1 MEPDGDKPSQI
12 GPKVVHLD
20 FELFSKVEAIPPPE
34 DPDEQEYKAHVAF
47 WESILGF
54 HPRHWTWTAD
64 QVPECYK
71 SLIEEDVLRNAAK
84 YRKEDNDYCKRIQEL
99 NKIELNKT
107 SSPFLFTTVDILPR
121 SPPRCFHR
129 WLRRFRMTNTTPMCS
144 MRFTQ
149 PVASYEYT
157 SSQLLQFFS
166 MRFAGDFPHG
176 QRMSIYGFVAVRD
189 EVDKLRNYIFNR
201 PREHTQ
207 EITPD
212 SPDLLLMPPTRGI
225 SAPYDVIVEYSLMVK
240 GNGGDDTED
249 DEEFIDG
256 CFMFRENSR
265 WDTALRKV
273 RLFGSVGPLDI
284 HFVTMK
290 WAVEATVE
298 VKVKRAMPGCSLS
311 MVAASTCGYEDEI
324 TLYDRSASCPAPM
337 EPKDGGDSSSSVVVV
352 AHAVVAVEV
361 GCYLKLRFDAI
372 GRDEEEAGCGPGSS
386 HARKSSHE
394 LLFTAQRHGNSKE
407 AVVMGR
413 MLKVAA
419 KVTWSTMGKPFLPIF
434 DSNQRGLLGDPD
446 GPCLM

>member
-1 MEPDGDKPSQI
+1 MKPDGEKRYPI
-12 GPKVVHLD
+12 GPKAVRHLE
-20 FELFSKVEAIPPPE
+20 FELLSRVEAIPRPE
-34 DPDEQEYKAHVAF
+34 DPDEKEYKAHVAF

-71 SLIEEDVLRNAAK
+71 SLIEEDVLKNAAK

-99 NKIELNKT
+99 NKT
-107 SSPFLFTTVDILPR
+107 SSPFLFTTVDILPC
-121 SPPRCFHR
+121 SPSPRCFHTWHR
-129 WLRRFRMTNTTPMCS
+129 KFRMINTTPTSVGS

-149 PVASYEYT
+149 PGGAYEYT

-166 MRFAGDFPHG
+166 MRFAGDFSHG

-201 PREHTQ
+201 PREHAQ

-212 SPDLLLMPPTRGI
+212 SPDLLLTPPTRGI
-225 SAPYDVIVEYSLMVK
+225 SAPYDVIVEYSLKVK
-240 GNGGDDTED
+240 GNGGDDTKD

-256 CFMFRENSR
+256 CFMFRETSR

-284 HFVTMK
+284 HFVSMK
-290 WAVEATVE
+290 FAVEATVE
-298 VKVKRAMPGCSLS
+298 VKVKTAMPGYSLS
-311 MVAASTCGYEDEI
+311 MVTASTCGYEAEI
-324 TLYDRSASCPAPM
+324 ILYDRSAPCPAPM
-337 EPKDGGDSSSSVVVV
+337 EPKDGGGLSSSVVVV

-361 GCYLKLRFDAI
+361 GCYVKLRFEI
-372 GRDEEEAGCGPGSS
+372 GRDD
-386 HARKSSHE
+386 ARKSSHE
-394 LLFTAQRHGNSKE
+394 LLFTAQRHGRSKG

-413 MLKVAA
+413 MFKVAA
-419 KVTWSTMGKPFLPIF
+419 MVTWSTTGLPFLPIF
-434 DSNQRGLLGDPD
+434 DSKKRGLLGDPD
-446 GPCLM
+446 GPCLT